1 MMNCIFCLRKFTVTC
16 FLIYCVITNSS
27 VSKCDATIQSSYD
40 AKVGVSREVMAGRQ
54 LYVYKAYKDMHI
66 FHFSVPPLTSNV
78 TFIFTANDTEA
89 CSPRNVSMYIT
100 QGSYPVVAVNGEEFP
115 ANLWVDRGVK
125 VYPVELSSNSVPVS
139 LTIISPVPGSW
150 FMAGAVTEDSN
161 RITQAGLVPS
171 CQSWVRVEAEY
182 HQDVVVTNV
191 MPTVVGE
198 ALQPPIPGDIT
209 HDTYYRFYVGPYGFS
224 ASVFISKCSAY
235 LGPESEQLRADGS
248 CPLMVELT
256 PLALSHHSSN
266 HSVVVNCTESA
277 ELLVNKL
284 SNDEAALNFT
294 LQDDESKLNSNLQRS
309 DDTALNSTL
318 YGDEAAINSSLY
330 YDDPVVNFELLDDD
344 DDENKTT
351 TCEVPGVVMED
362 AWHYVRIVP
371 LAPRVTYEL
380 SVALT
385 VCGRCHPDNQLNPSS
400 ASDPLLQTVSHLFN
414 VSFSDLNDT
423 VSSAVDRNYTDYAE
437 ISNIIKHADNNS
449 AVDSIIANR
458 AEKISQSSGRQMQ
471 TLLEAMNNPSSNSTN
486 YIIHEVDKNNVTTE
500 QLLSLAFDSG
510 NLTLQREVEYLNEVD
525 SNLADDLVLLY
536 DNTSRLN
543 STFTENITY
552 SESDGN
558 NNVSD
563 LNKSPEGCW
572 NRHDLVRKS
581 FSDNLVF
588 EYDLSPNIN
597 GSVPLMVNVS
607 TTTPTLLVFSL
618 TPFLDLGGTLSV
630 ELALYPFLNTSS
642 HQYRLSGCLT
652 SGLREMPQHY
662 TPCSRG
668 YTFHLNTSSG
678 GSGGSLDN
686 VAKSVFVP
694 YPDPGPWYLSLTTAC
709 YVHKNTTVASKG
721 DIFSNT
727 NSSTNESNNF
737 TALSH
742 GATNTSDGTTNTS
755 DGATSTS
762 DGTTSP
768 THSTASMVS
777 EVPCSSPEVTTI
789 FSVSSSACIQGKC
802 GRYGACYQYVY
813 SGFIFSTCVCE
824 AGYKGW
830 TCSDA
835 SDATPDGLLLLA
847 TLLLTLSNL
856 AFVPAVLLAI
866 YRHHYT
872 EGLVYCFT
880 MCFSTF
886 YHACDQQVY
895 SWCIMRASVL
905 QFCDFYSAILAFWV
919 TLIAMAELP
928 FTLYSVL
935 HMTGAIMVAMGVEYD
950 RTGLWVFAVPAIS
963 AFIVMAVSWGMHT
976 RRGGTCY
983 PPTRYWLCCLLPGT
997 LLAATGLI
1005 CYAFL
1010 ETHDNYQYVHSA
1022 WHVTMALSILC
1033 LLPPRRP
1040 CHAGDKLLVSDGS
1053 DSADQVL
1060 NGSLVL

>member
-1 MMNCIFCLRKFTVTC
+1 M
-16 FLIYCVITNSS
+16 
-27 VSKCDATIQSSYD
+27 
-40 AKVGVSREVMAGRQ
+40 
-54 LYVYKAYKDMHI
+54 
-66 FHFSVPPLTSNV
+66 
-78 TFIFTANDTEA
+78 
-89 CSPRNVSMYIT
+89 
-100 QGSYPVVAVNGEEFP
+100 
-115 ANLWVDRGVK
+115 WVDRGVK

-423 VSSAVDRNYTDYAE
+423 VSR
-437 ISNIIKHADNNS
+437 
-449 AVDSIIANR
+449 
-458 AEKISQSSGRQMQ
+458 
-471 TLLEAMNNPSSNSTN
+471 
-486 YIIHEVDKNNVTTE
+486 
-500 QLLSLAFDSG
+500 

-983 PPTRYWLCCLLPGT
+983 PPTRYWLC
-997 LLAATGLI
+997 
-1005 CYAFL
+1005 
-1010 ETHDNYQYVHSA
+1010 
-1022 WHVTMALSILC
+1022 
-1033 LLPPRRP
+1033 
-1040 CHAGDKLLVSDGS
+1040 
-1053 DSADQVL
+1053 
-1060 NGSLVL
+1060 